1 MSMLLHKNARVD
13 LLGNAVI
20 PAGTTVI
27 GRMAFYKC
35 HRLRRV
41 RIPGMVERIEELV
54 KLLNPMHPEESF
66 VGAAMRGVLDVAR
79 GNIEYDFTNSMQ
91 ESMEITLRD

>member
-27 GRMAFYKC
+27 GRMAI
-35 HRLRRV
+35 L
-41 RIPGMVERIEELV
+41 
-54 KLLNPMHPEESF
+54 
-66 VGAAMRGVLDVAR
+66 
-79 GNIEYDFTNSMQ
+79 
-91 ESMEITLRD
+91 